1 MNLSQ
6 PGAQDGCERRG
17 HRGRALPFRLGDLLH
32 DQVYLDLCRKDA
44 VKRAF
49 RVLGDLAEEIIHV
62 RRPPQRVNLPRDRR
76 EPGFC
81 QRLKRTG
88 SLWNGMRR
96 LHGRY
101 VEASQYRS
109 SFVSCRRSRRGVRSP
124 FLGRFPANGETPAL
138 RGGPV
143 QTQVTDERDRQVR
156 VYADE
161 RLLSPGVLAPLMSY
175 QQQLRRR
182 PRSVV
187 PSHVHQ
193 QPLEEVEA
201 PLVLHE

>member
-1 MNLSQ
+1 MASTAAPRLRMRSRSSAPDGAPAATAAPVGVHVAAAAASLTSSSVKCRGPRTDTVRGKLVWRERDLTKSTSVFVLGRNGSVNLSQ

-81 QRLKRTG
+81 QRLKGTG

-101 VEASQYRS
+101 VEAS
-109 SFVSCRRSRRGVRSP
+109 
-124 FLGRFPANGETPAL
+124 
-138 RGGPV
+138 
-143 QTQVTDERDRQVR
+143 
-156 VYADE
+156 
-161 RLLSPGVLAPLMSY
+161 
-175 QQQLRRR
+175 
-182 PRSVV
+182 
-187 PSHVHQ
+187 
-193 QPLEEVEA
+193 
-201 PLVLHE
+201 